1 VVAFDTPSPLTNN
14 FVWSLKIFEVGTKQS
29 KGKKNMRTLND
40 YFLTVK
46 MTDVSTS
53 GSVFV
58 PVPDNGRVIKI
69 MSVIDGAIGTAD
81 AVITPSIGGTNIT
94 DGAITIT
101 QSGSAAGDVDTSEPT
116 AANSV
121 NEGDAIKL
129 TTNGA
134 SSNTIAATFT
144 IIIRR

>member
-1 VVAFDTPSPLTNN
+1 
-14 FVWSLKIFEVGTKQS
+14 
-29 KGKKNMRTLND
+29 MRTLND

-58 PVPDNGRVIKI
+58 TVPDGGTVIKI

-94 DGAITIT
+94 NGAITIT
-101 QSGSAAGDVDTSEPT
+101 QSGSGAGDVDTSEPT

-121 NEGDAIKL
+121 VEGDSLKL

>member
-1 VVAFDTPSPLTNN
+1 MQKMTSIMKTSTMKLIALIFNIIN
-14 FVWSLKIFEVGTKQS
+14 KRKSL
-29 KGKKNMRTLND
+29 
-40 YFLTVK
+40 YFITVK

-58 PVPDNGRVIKI
+58 AVPDGGTVIKI

-94 DGAITIT
+94 NGAITIT
-101 QSGSAAGDVDTSEPT
+101 QSGSAAGDVDTSAPT

-121 NEGDAIKL
+121 VEGDSIKL

-134 SSNTIAATFT
+134 STNTIAATFT

>member
-1 VVAFDTPSPLTNN
+1 
-14 FVWSLKIFEVGTKQS
+14 
-29 KGKKNMRTLND
+29 MRTLND

-121 NEGDAIKL
+121 NEGLSLIH
-129 TTNGA
+129 
-134 SSNTIAATFT
+134 I
-144 IIIRR
+144 

>member
-1 VVAFDTPSPLTNN
+1 
-14 FVWSLKIFEVGTKQS
+14 LKSFIGGTKQI
-29 KGKKNMRTLND
+29 KGKKMRTLND

-58 PVPDNGRVIKI
+58 TVPDGGSVIKI

-94 DGAITIT
+94 DGAITVT
-101 QSGSAAGDVDTSEPT
+101 QSGSGAGDVDTSEPT

-121 NEGDAIKL
+121 VEGDSIKL

>member
-1 VVAFDTPSPLTNN
+1 
-14 FVWSLKIFEVGTKQS
+14 LKSFNGGTKQI
-29 KGKKNMRTLND
+29 KGKKMRTLND

-58 PVPDNGRVIKI
+58 TVPDGGTVIKI

-94 DGAITIT
+94 NGAITIT

-121 NEGDAIKL
+121 VEGDSIKL